1 MVGVAKICSDAGKV
15 NEELR
20 LGVSGS
26 TSLDDVG
33 PCWFPSSL
41 DELGPCN
48 SLYLNP
54 RPCVATTGRVVTE
67 FEVVWIYP
75 SWFELD
81 LQLCEALN
89 SSEFVLGPCREE
101 VCVNIRTWSS
111 RYLVYMS
118 LWELL

>member
-41 DELGPCN
+41 DELGPC
-48 SLYLNP
+48 
-54 RPCVATTGRVVTE
+54 VATTGRVVTE

-75 SWFELD
+75 SWLELA